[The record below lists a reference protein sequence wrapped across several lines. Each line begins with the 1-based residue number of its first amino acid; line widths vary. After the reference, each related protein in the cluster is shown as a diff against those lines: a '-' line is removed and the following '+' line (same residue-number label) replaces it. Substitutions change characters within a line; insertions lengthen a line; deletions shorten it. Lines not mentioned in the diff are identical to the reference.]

1 MLHEQLF
8 GAFVR
13 SFCTG
18 LAIPCDRPTTA
29 PILEAGLAA
38 FSPPPSH
45 PTLFLMLRC
54 PHCPSL
60 PRLEQ
65 PVRAQ
70 NRRFHGLEKCPGPS
84 STASARERHQ
94 PPTLARRQ
102 PASRA
107 APLGALGRRS
117 AMRSPAGAGRGG
129 CRSLRSILTGAW
141 SAAAAMV
148 GAEPSSSAAAAAAAA
163 AVGPLAAASLARRRR
178 RAVGARVQRRP
189 SSGPRLGVRRPAL
202 LQQGPAHA
210 RRP

>member
-1 MLHEQLF
+1 MRETSVPMQCWCDVGRSSERRKSAQLQVLHEQLF

-29 PILEAGLAA
+29 RILKAGLAA

-70 NRRFHGLEKCPGPS
+70 DRRFQGLKKCPGSS

-117 AMRSPAGAGRGG
+117 AMREPGG
-129 CRSLRSILTGAW
+129 
-141 SAAAAMV
+141 V
-148 GAEPSSSAAAAAAAA
+148 
-163 AVGPLAAASLARRRR
+163 AVGVSVRFSQVVGRR
-178 RAVGARVQRRP
+178 QRP
-189 SSGPRLGVRRPAL
+189 W
-202 LQQGPAHA
+202 
-210 RRP
+210 

>member
-1 MLHEQLF
+1 
-8 GAFVR
+8 
-13 SFCTG
+13 
-18 LAIPCDRPTTA
+18 
-29 PILEAGLAA
+29 LEAGLAA

-148 GAEPSSSAAAAAAAA
+148 GAEPSSSAAAVAAAAAAA
-163 AVGPLAAASLARRRR
+163 AVGPLSRRRVWRGGDGAASGRCESRREAAVERAMAGREAAGAAAT
-178 RAVGARVQRRP
+178 RAGACTTAVKVQRARA
-189 SSGPRLGVRRPAL
+189 RAFL
-202 LQQGPAHA
+202 LM
-210 RRP
+210 